1 MDDALYD
8 YLAFEF
14 CFEPQAT
21 ETLCNVCGELLV
33 YFEDTERYYCKDCD
47 MEFVESD

>member
-21 ETLCNVCGELLV
+21 ETPCNVCGQFLV
-33 YFEDTERYYCKDCD
+33 YFEDTERYYCNQCD
-47 MEFVESD
+47 IEFVESN